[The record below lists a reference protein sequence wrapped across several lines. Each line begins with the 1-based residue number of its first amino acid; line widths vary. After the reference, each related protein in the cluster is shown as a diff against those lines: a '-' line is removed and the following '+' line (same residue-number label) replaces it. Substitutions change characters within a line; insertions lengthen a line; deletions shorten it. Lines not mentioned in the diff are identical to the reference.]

1 MLFIQRERLFETKTH
16 NRRTAFDTPGQ
27 NSLLVGGDVNGA
39 EPSWCLISFLP
50 SGNLPF
56 HAGGHNF
63 STTLTDGA
71 IWTRATLKNVMFC
84 LLPNDYSFRWN
95 CRERLLC
102 AQTPPPAPPNL
113 LLNAFCCY
121 HTTQN
126 DFISHMANKDCCLGG
141 ENKVRFRGK
150 KKKQG
155 MGGRNGSNF
164 WLVLRKK
171 DYSTFSHLK
180 SWPAQSLTWL

>member
-102 AQTPPPAPPNL
+102 AQTPPQPLQIFYWMLSVVITPL
-113 LLNAFCCY
+113 R
-121 HTTQN
+121 T
-126 DFISHMANKDCCLGG
+126 ISFRTWQTKTVALAERTKLGWG
-141 ENKVRFRGK
+141 GG